1 MTISMRMDEDQSHM
15 PERIVMLCLEIICLL
30 TGEEYEVVKK
40 TSGETPD
47 SRLHGPSTISVP
59 PPHSLTPQRNN
70 VKKILEVINKMIE
83 LLTGQVPMRCQ
94 DGTVCFSMEEWQYLE
109 GHKDLYKDFM
119 MENQPP
125 LTSPG
130 HMTISMR
137 MDEDQSH
144 MPERIVMLCLEI
156 ICLLT
161 GEEYEVVK
169 KTSGET
175 PDSRLHGPSTIS
187 VPPPHSLTPQR
198 NNVKKILEVINKV
211 IELLTGQVPMRCQ
224 DGTVC
229 FSMEEWQ
236 YLEGHKDLYK
246 DFMMENQPPLTSPG
260 GSSNR
265 TSPERYTG
273 PLFSQDCKQED
284 HPTPHPH
291 QGEEV
296 IDVKLE
302 DGDDEETHVKEE
314 QQSAE
319 ESDMMGTSDLGI
331 PFPGGSS
338 NRTSLER
345 YTGPLCSQ
353 DCTQEDQT
361 IPHPHQCKGVTNVK
375 QEDGDD
381 EETHVKEEQQS
392 AEESDMMETSDLGM
406 PLPGGSSNR
415 TSPERYTGPLYSQDC
430 TPEDHTIPHPHQ
442 CEGVMDVKQEDGDD
456 EETHVKEEQQSA
468 EESDMMGTSDLGMP
482 LPGHMTISMRMDEDQ
497 SHMTERIVML
507 SLEIICLLTGEVRR
521 ILGRPTGEE
530 YEVVKKT
537 SGETPGSHLHG
548 PSTISVPPPHPL
560 TPQRNNV
567 KKILEVLNKMIELL
581 TGQVPMRC
589 QDVTVYFSMEEWQYL
604 EGHKELYKDFMME
617 NQPPLISPGGSTNRT
632 SPESYTGPLYSQECT
647 QEDPT
652 IPHPHQSEEV
662 MDVKLED
669 GDDEETHVKEEQQS
683 AEESDMMG
691 TSDSGMPLPGGSSN
705 RTSPERYT
713 GPLYSEDCTQE
724 DHTISHPH
732 QDKGVMDVKLE
743 DGDDEET
750 HVKEEQQS
758 AEESDTM
765 GTSDS
770 GMPLP
775 GGSSNRTSPER
786 YTGPLYSQDCTQEDP
801 AIPHPHQGEDLNKV
815 KLEDGDDD
823 ETHVKEEQQS
833 AEEGDTMGTSD
844 SGMPL
849 PDYGAEDNSAALH
862 LPAGNIIADNIPS
875 RRHHEDKSP
884 DLSNPEEPSDRSH
897 PVTSNTHPKCHSAD
911 RSGDPSYSGECSSN
925 SFTDREGGGKNYK
938 CSQWGKYRKNTS
950 HLAAHVIVD
959 TRKQQF
965 PCSVCGKCFSQKSDY
980 CRHQRTHTGERP
992 YSCAECG
999 KCFIQKGGLLRHQK
1013 IHTGELHSC
1022 LECGKRFIQKSDLL
1036 GHQRSHT
1043 GERPYSCPECGKC
1056 FSQKACLIIHQRS
1069 HTGEGLCS
1077 CLECGKCFSRKDH
1090 FLRHQRS
1097 HTGERPYSCP
1107 ECGKCF
1113 SDESCLHRHQRSHTG
1128 ETPYSCPECGK
1139 CFSQKA
1145 NLLRHQRSHTGERP
1159 YSCSECGKSYIRKID
1174 LLRHQRSHTGEHP

>member
-331 PFPGGSS
+331 PFPGGSSNRTSPERYTGPLCSQDCTQEDPTIPHPHQCEGVMDVKQEDGDDEETHVKEEQQSAEESDMMGTSDLGMPLPGGSS

-691 TSDSGMPLPGGSSN
+691 TSDSGMPLP
-705 RTSPERYT
+705 
-713 GPLYSEDCTQE
+713 
-724 DHTISHPH
+724 
-732 QDKGVMDVKLE
+732 
-743 DGDDEET
+743 
-750 HVKEEQQS
+750 
-758 AEESDTM
+758 
-765 GTSDS
+765 
-770 GMPLP
+770 
-775 GGSSNRTSPER
+775 
-786 YTGPLYSQDCTQEDP
+786 
-801 AIPHPHQGEDLNKV
+801 
-815 KLEDGDDD
+815 
-823 ETHVKEEQQS
+823 
-833 AEEGDTMGTSD
+833 
-844 SGMPL
+844 
-849 PDYGAEDNSAALH
+849 DYGAEDNGAALH
-862 LPAGNIIADNIPS
+862 LPAGSSIADNIPS
-875 RRHHEDKSP
+875 RCHHEDKSP
-884 DLSNPEEPSDRSH
+884 DLSNPEEPSDRSL

-925 SFTDREGGGKNYK
+925 SNTDREGGGKSYQCSECGK
-938 CSQWGKYRKNTS
+938 CCKTTS
-950 HLAAHVIVD
+950 HLAAHVRVH
-959 TRKQQF
+959 TGEQQF
-965 PCSVCGKCFSQKSDY
+965 PCSECGKCFSQKSNY
-980 CRHQRTHTGERP
+980 FRHQRTHTGERP
-992 YSCAECG
+992 YLCTECG
-999 KCFIQKGGLLRHQK
+999 KCFSQNGDLLTHQRSHTGERPYSCTECGKCFSQKGSLLRHQK
-1013 IHTGELHSC
+1013 TYTGELHSC
-1022 LECGKRFIQKSDLL
+1022 LECGKCFIQKSDLL

-1043 GERPYSCPECGKC
+1043 GERPYTCPECGKC
-1056 FSQKACLIIHQRS
+1056 FSQKACLLIHQRS
-1069 HTGEGLCS
+1069 HTRESLYSCS
-1077 CLECGKCFSRKDH
+1077 ECGKCFSRKDH

-1097 HTGERPYSCP
+1097 HTGERPYTCP

-1113 SDESCLHRHQRSHTG
+1113 SDDSCLLRHQRIHTG

-1139 CFSQKA
+1139 YFSQKA
-1145 NLLRHQRSHTGERP
+1145 NLLRHQKSHTGERP
-1159 YSCSECGKSYIRKID
+1159 YSCSECGKSFSRKID